1 MDRMDYWPSCHTE
14 EPEEDDD
21 GLSLPGLLQRAP
33 RKELTFGER
42 WEQAQEAER
51 KPFQPMWAEV
61 MRRVVA
67 HEFTTLKTLGAAYGK
82 SARWAA
88 RLRDLAIGQRVVTAA
103 RWRACLRGKDTATD
117 HASITARP
125 TGTGRRSLSRED
137 FVPVFRSK
145 QECLT
150 FDLVVQ
156 LLRQGCWK
164 RIGDFAAHF
173 NQPKAWAQAF
183 RRLLLRELVMT
194 AQEWKACWR
203 VGRRERR

>member
-14 EPEEDDD
+14 EPEEADD
-21 GLSLPGLLQRAP
+21 LPLPGLLQREP

-42 WEQAQEAER
+42 WELAQAAER
-51 KPFQPMWAEV
+51 KPFQPMWEEV
-61 MRRVVA
+61 LRRVVA
-67 HEFTTLKTLGAAYGK
+67 HEFPSLKALGAAYGK
-82 SARWAA
+82 SPGWAT
-88 RLRDLAIGQRVVTAA
+88 RLRDLAIGQRVFTAE
-103 RWRACLRGKDTATD
+103 RWRACLRGKATATA

-150 FDLVVQ
+150 FDFVVQ
-156 LLRQGCWK
+156 LLRLRTWK
-164 RIGDFAAHF
+164 RVEDFAAHF
-173 NQPKAWAQAF
+173 NQSTRWAQAF

-194 AQEWKACWR
+194 SQEWKACWSL
-203 VGRRERR
+203 GRRGRR